1 MNTSQ
6 RGIDLVKQFE
16 GLSLVAYPD
25 PATNGPPWTIGY
37 GHTRGVTRGMK
48 ITAAQA
54 VDFLR
59 QDLRDAE
66 IEIERSVSV
75 DLCQHQFDALASLIF
90 NIGGRAF
97 RDSTLR
103 KKLNAG
109 DQKGAAEEFDR
120 WVFAAGKK
128 LTGLVR
134 RRAAERKLFEDKP

>member
-1 MNTSQ
+1 MQTSQ
-6 RGIDLVKQFE
+6 RGIDLIKQFE
-16 GLSLVAYPD
+16 GLRLEAYD
-25 PATNGPPWTIGY
+25 DGVGVQTVGY
-37 GHTRGVTRGMK
+37 GHTKGVTRGMK

-66 IEIERSVSV
+66 LEIERSVSV

-103 KKLNAG
+103 KKLNAC
-109 DQKGAAEEFDR
+109 DQKGAAAEFDR
-120 WVFAAGKK
+120 WVYAAGKK